1 MENTSGQGSAAPV
14 PPEIDRWNW
23 GAFLLN
29 WIWGIGN
36 NTFIAL
42 LMFVPLVNVVMA
54 FVLGAKGSTWAW
66 RNKRWDSIEH
76 FKQTQRKWAIW
87 SVIVYALMI
96 ASLVGLFFLVSSLL
110 KSSDAYQLGLAKLH
124 ANAEAMAVLG
134 PPISTGMVQGSI
146 ETSGPTGSA
155 KISFSVKGQNA
166 QGTVYLDAQKDL
178 GQWKANR
185 IELEIDGRQNRI
197 DLNRKGEDT

>member
-1 MENTSGQGSAAPV
+1 MENTSGQGSAALV

-66 RNKRWDSIEH
+66 RNKRWESIEQ
-76 FKQTQRKWAIW
+76 FKQIQKKWAVW
-87 SVIVYALMI
+87 SLIVYALLV
-96 ASLVGLFFLVSSLL
+96 ALFVGLFFLISALL
-110 KSSDAYQLGLAKLH
+110 KNSDAYQLGLTKLQ
-124 ANAEAMAVLG
+124 ANPEAMAVLG

-146 ETSGPTGSA
+146 QTSGPTGSA
-155 KISFSVKGQNA
+155 NISFSVKGQSA
-166 QGTVYLDAQKDL
+166 RGTLYLDAKKDL

-185 IELEIDGRQNRI
+185 IELEIDGRQSRI
-197 DLNRKGEDT
+197 DLNR

>member
-1 MENTSGQGSAAPV
+1 MENTSGQGSAALV

-66 RNKRWDSIEH
+66 RNKRWESIDQ
-76 FKQTQRKWAIW
+76 FKQIQKKWAVW
-87 SVIVYALMI
+87 SLIIYALLV
-96 ASLVGLFFLVSSLL
+96 ALFVGLFFLISALL
-110 KSSDAYQLGLAKLH
+110 KNSDAYQLGLTKLQ
-124 ANAEAMAVLG
+124 ANPEAMAVLG

-146 ETSGPTGSA
+146 QTSGPTGSA
-155 KISFSVKGQNA
+155 NISFSVKGQSA
-166 QGTVYLDAQKDL
+166 RGTLYLDAKKDL

-185 IELEIDGRQNRI
+185 IELEIDGRQSRI
-197 DLNRKGEDT
+197 DLNR